1 MAILR
6 SVRRSLRS
14 RNQLEIVVVIKRKAT
29 WATAALA
36 ALLASCVSALS
47 ATAQEVPSPQRE
59 FRAAWI
65 ATVANID
72 WPTKKGLSTQQ
83 QKAEL
88 IALLD
93 KAVAL
98 NLNAVI
104 LQIRPSADALY
115 ASRIEPWSEYLSGTM
130 GVPPK
135 PFYDPLKFAVDEA
148 HKRGLQL
155 HVWFNPYRVRHSDAK
170 TEPAPAHVSSSFPEI
185 VREYGD
191 YLWFDPG
198 EPESLNRFIDVV
210 TDVVKRYDIDG
221 VHIDDYF
228 YPYPINDKEGK
239 PVPFPDDESYA
250 RAMAAME
257 ASAEAGGH
265 GEAAGHGEEAAEG
278 EEAEHAEEPEHAEEA
293 PAHEEEAAHD
303 DEAKAEEHGEEAAH
317 GEENAHGE
325 PAAKPKMS
333 KDDWRRNNCDR
344 LVEEMYKAVKKEK
357 PWVLVG
363 ISPFGIWRPGHPE
376 GITGLDQY
384 SALYADA
391 KKWLNEGWVDYFTP
405 QLYWQIEGPQSYPK
419 LLEWWSTENTKHRH
433 LWPGNGAHSVRKS
446 ADVKPARNVWPAEE
460 LLKQIELTREI
471 VKDGP
476 GNVFFSIKCIFD
488 NRDGITEKLEEGLYK
503 EQALV
508 PASPW
513 LGDEAPAK
521 PEVSAKKSGEGVA
534 LNLKS
539 GDGKPPWLWV
549 VRTRSGDAWTS
560 EIVPGRETRKLLKA
574 SGNATPEEVAVSA
587 VTRLGREGEVVKV
600 KVE

>member
-1 MAILR
+1 ME
-6 SVRRSLRS
+6 S
-14 RNQLEIVVVIKRKAT
+14 VVVIHRMVG
-29 WATAALA
+29 WLA
-36 ALLASCVSALS
+36 ALVLVAAIGGSLETSAD
-47 ATAQEVPSPQRE
+47 EVPAAPRE

-65 ATVANID
+65 ASVANID
-72 WPTKKGLSTQQ
+72 WPSKKGLSTEK
-83 QKAEL
+83 QKEEL

-93 KAVAL
+93 KSVAL
-98 NLNAVI
+98 NLNAVV

-115 ASRIEPWSEYLSGTM
+115 ASRIEPWSEYLSGRM

-155 HVWFNPYRVRHSDAK
+155 HVWFNPYRVRHNDAK
-170 TEPAPAHVSSSFPEI
+170 TEATPAHVSRSYPEI
-185 VREYGD
+185 VREYGN

-198 EPESLNRFIDVV
+198 EPDALKQFIDVV

-228 YPYPINDKEGK
+228 YPYPINDEHGK
-239 PVPFPDDESYA
+239 PVPFPDDDSYA
-250 RAMAAME
+250 RAMAALE
-257 ASAEAGGH
+257 AEGAHGEGGHGAEAGH
-265 GEAAGHGEEAAEG
+265 GEAAA
-278 EEAEHAEEPEHAEEA
+278 
-293 PAHEEEAAHD
+293 
-303 DEAKAEEHGEEAAH
+303 HGEEAAH
-317 GEENAHGE
+317 EEESAHGE
-325 PAAKPKMS
+325 EADAHAEEAVHGEEAAHAEADAHGEKDAHGAPAAKPKMS

-376 GITGLDQY
+376 GIAGLDQY
-384 SALYADA
+384 SVLYADA

-419 LLEWWSTENTKHRH
+419 LLAWWQSENTKHRH

-446 ADVKPARNVWPAEE
+446 AGVPAARNAWPAEE

-476 GNVFFSIKCIFD
+476 GNIFFSIKCIFD
-488 NRDGITEKLEEGLYK
+488 NRDGLTEKLKDGLYK

-508 PASPW
+508 PESPW
-513 LGDEAPAK
+513 LGEETPAK
-521 PEVSAKKSGEGVA
+521 PEVVAKKTGKGVA

-539 GDGKPPWLWV
+539 SDGKAPWLWV
-549 VRTRSGDAWTS
+549 VRTRSGDKWAT
-560 EIVPGRETRKLLKA
+560 EIIPGRETRKVIDA
-574 SGNATPEEVAVSA
+574 APEEVAVSA
-587 VTRLGREGEVVKV
+587 VTRLGREGEVVRAEV
-600 KVE
+600 K

>member
-1 MAILR
+1 M
-6 SVRRSLRS
+6 
-14 RNQLEIVVVIKRKAT
+14 ECVVVIHRKT
-29 WATAALA
+29 GWF
-36 ALLASCVSALS
+36 ALS
-47 ATAQEVPSPQRE
+47 VFAIAACFGASFTLAQEVPTPQRE

-72 WPTKKGLSTQQ
+72 WPSKKGLSTEQ

-93 KAVAL
+93 KSVAL

-198 EPESLNRFIDVV
+198 EPESLERFIDVV

-221 VHIDDYF
+221 IHIDDYF

-239 PVPFPDDESYA
+239 PVPFPDDDSYA

-257 ASAEAGGH
+257 AEAEAGGH
-265 GEAAGHGEEAAEG
+265 GEAAGHGEDAAHG
-278 EEAEHAEEPEHAEEA
+278 DEAEHAEEPEHAEEA
-293 PAHEEEAAHD
+293 PAHEEDAAHG
-303 DEAKAEEHGEEAAH
+303 EEPEVANAEEHGEEAAH
-317 GEENAHGE
+317 GEETAHGE

-376 GITGLDQY
+376 GIAGLDQY
-384 SALYADA
+384 ATLYADA

-419 LLEWWSTENTKHRH
+419 LLEWWSSENTKHRH

-446 ADVKPARNVWPAEE
+446 ADVAPARNAWPAEE

-471 VKDGP
+471 VKNGP

-488 NRDGITEKLEEGLYK
+488 NRDGITKKLEEGLYK

-513 LGDEAPAK
+513 LGEEVPAK
-521 PEVSAKKSGEGVA
+521 PEVSAKKSSQGVA
-534 LNLKS
+534 LTLKS

-549 VRTRSGDAWTS
+549 VRTRSGDAWTT

-574 SGNATPEEVAVSA
+574 SANATPEEVAVSA
-587 VTRLGREGEVVKV
+587 VTRIGREGEVVKA
-600 KVE
+600 KVD

>member
-1 MAILR
+1 MIH
-6 SVRRSLRS
+6 RRANWL
-14 RNQLEIVVVIKRKAT
+14 
-29 WATAALA
+29 ALA
-36 ALLASCVSALS
+36 ACAVAASVGARSA
-47 ATAQEVPSPQRE
+47 AAQEVPTPQRE

-72 WPTKKGLSTQQ
+72 WPSRKGLSTER

-88 IALLD
+88 VALLD

-98 NLNAVI
+98 HLNAVI
-104 LQIRPSADALY
+104 LQIRPSADAMY

-155 HVWFNPYRVRHSDAK
+155 HVWLNPYRVRHSDAQ
-170 TEPAPAHVSSSFPEI
+170 TAPAPAHISSSFPEI
-185 VREYGD
+185 VREYGA

-198 EPESLNRFIDVV
+198 EPASLERFIDVV
-210 TDVVKRYDIDG
+210 TDVVRRYDIDG

-228 YPYPINDKEGK
+228 YPYPINDAEGK
-239 PVPFPDDESYA
+239 PVPFPDDESYE
-250 RAMAAME
+250 RAMVAME
-257 ASAEAGGH
+257 SADAHGEGGH
-265 GEAAGHGEEAAEG
+265 GDAAAHGEETELA
-278 EEAEHAEEPEHAEEA
+278 EEAEHGEDPEHAEEA
-293 PAHEEEAAHD
+293 PAHEDEAAHGEASEHAV
-303 DEAKAEEHGEEAAH
+303 DEEHAAGEEHGEEAAH
-317 GEENAHGE
+317 GAEDAHGK

-333 KDDWRRNNCDR
+333 KDDWRRQNCDR

-363 ISPFGIWRPGHPE
+363 ISPFGIWRPGRPE
-376 GITGLDQY
+376 GIQGLDQY
-384 SALYADA
+384 ATLYADA

-419 LLEWWSTENTKHRH
+419 LLAWWSSENAKQRH

-446 ADVKPARNVWPAEE
+446 PDVAPARNAWPAEE
-460 LLKQIELTREI
+460 VIKQIELTREI
-471 VKDGP
+471 VPNGP

-488 NRDGITEKLEEGLYK
+488 NRDGLTDKLKAGVYQEP
-503 EQALV
+503 ALV

-513 LGDEAPAK
+513 LGDEAPAM
-521 PEVSAKKSGEGVA
+521 PEVVAKRNGQRVA
-534 LNLKS
+534 LELKS

-549 VRTRSGDAWTS
+549 VRTRSGDVWTT
-560 EIVPGRETRKLLKA
+560 EIVPGRETRKLLTA
-574 SGNATPEEVAVSA
+574 EDGATAEEVAVSA
-587 VTRLGREGEVVKV
+587 VTRLGREGEIVKV
-600 KVE
+600 RVQ

>member
-1 MAILR
+1 MID
-6 SVRRSLRS
+6 
-14 RNQLEIVVVIKRKAT
+14 RKASWLALT
-29 WATAALA
+29 AFILAT
-36 ALLASCVSALS
+36 SVSVLS
-47 ATAQEVPSPQRE
+47 AKAQEAPSPQRE

-72 WPTKKGLSTQQ
+72 WPSKKGLSSDQ
-83 QKAEL
+83 QKQEL
-88 IALLD
+88 IVLLD
-93 KAVAL
+93 KAVDL

-104 LQIRPSADALY
+104 LQIRPAADALY

-130 GVPPK
+130 GKPPQ

-155 HVWFNPYRVRHSDAK
+155 HVWFNPYRVRHNDAK
-170 TEPAPAHVSSSFPEI
+170 TEPTPAHVSRAFPEI

-198 EPESLNRFIDVV
+198 EPESLQRFIDVV

-228 YPYPINDKEGK
+228 YPYPINDANGK

-257 ASAEAGGH
+257 SEGAH
-265 GEAAGHGEEAAEG
+265 GEEAGHGEEA
-278 EEAEHAEEPEHAEEA
+278 EHAEEA
-293 PAHEEEAAHD
+293 PAHEEEASHGEEPAPG
-303 DEAKAEEHGEEAAH
+303 EAADHGEEA
-317 GEENAHGE
+317 GHGE

-333 KDDWRRNNCDR
+333 KDDWRRQNCDR

-363 ISPFGIWRPGHPE
+363 VSPFGIWRPGHPE
-376 GITGLDQY
+376 GIQGLDQY
-384 SALYADA
+384 AMLYADA

-419 LLEWWSTENTKHRH
+419 LLAWWNDENTKHRH
-433 LWPGNGAHSVRKS
+433 LWPGNGAHNVRKS
-446 ADVKPARNVWPAEE
+446 ADVAPARNAWPAEE
-460 LLKQIELTREI
+460 LIEQIELTRKE
-471 VKDGP
+471 VAEP
-476 GNVFFSIKCIFD
+476 GNVHFSIKCIFD
-488 NRDGITEKLEEGLYK
+488 NRDGLTDKLKSGVYQEP
-503 EQALV
+503 ALV
-508 PASPW
+508 PESPW
-513 LGDEAPAK
+513 LGEETPAK
-521 PEVSAKKSGEGVA
+521 PEVSAKKNSQGVA

-549 VRTRSGDAWTS
+549 VRARSGDQWTT
-560 EIVPGRETRKLLKA
+560 EIVPGRETRKLLSA
-574 SGNATPEEVAVSA
+574 EGNAAPEEVAVSA
-587 VTRLGREGEVVKV
+587 VTRLGREGEVVTV

>member
-1 MAILR
+1 
-6 SVRRSLRS
+6 
-14 RNQLEIVVVIKRKAT
+14 VIERKAT
-29 WATAALA
+29 WLTAAQGAAA
-36 ALLASCVSALS
+36 ALVAMLALCVGLQS
-47 ATAQEVPSPQRE
+47 ATAQEIPTPQRE

-72 WPTKKGLSTQQ
+72 WPSKKGLSTEQ
-83 QKAEL
+83 QKTEL

-93 KAVAL
+93 KSVAL

-115 ASRIEPWSEYLSGTM
+115 ASRIEPWSEYLTGTM
-130 GVPPK
+130 GRPPK

-170 TEPAPAHVSSSFPEI
+170 TPPAPAHVSSAFPEI
-185 VREYGD
+185 VRQYGD

-198 EPESLNRFIDVV
+198 EPESLQRFIDVV

-228 YPYPINDKEGK
+228 YPYPINDKDGK

-250 RAMAAME
+250 RAMAALE
-257 ASAEAGGH
+257 AEGAH
-265 GEAAGHGEEAAEG
+265 GEAAGHGE
-278 EEAEHAEEPEHAEEA
+278 
-293 PAHEEEAAHD
+293 PAG
-303 DEAKAEEHGEEAAH
+303 HGEEAAH
-317 GEENAHGE
+317 GEAAEHAEEPAHAEEAPTHEEEPEHGEAAEQGEEAAHGEEDAHGE
-325 PAAKPKMS
+325 PAAKPMMS

-376 GITGLDQY
+376 GIAGLDQY
-384 SALYADA
+384 AALYADA

-419 LLEWWSTENTKHRH
+419 LLAWWNDENTKHRH

-446 ADVKPARNVWPAEE
+446 ADVPAARNAWPAEE
-460 LLKQIELTREI
+460 VIKQIELTREI
-471 VKDGP
+471 VKNGP
-476 GNVFFSIKCIFD
+476 GNIFFSIKCIFD
-488 NRDGITEKLEEGLYK
+488 NRDGLTDKLKAGVYQEP
-503 EQALV
+503 ALV

-513 LGDEAPAK
+513 LGDEIPAK
-521 PEVSAKKSGEGVA
+521 PEVSAQKNSQGVA
-534 LNLKS
+534 LNLKP

-549 VRTRSGDAWTS
+549 VRTRRGDQWTT
-560 EIVPGRETRKLLKA
+560 EIVPGREGRKLIVVEGEA
-574 SGNATPEEVAVSA
+574 APEEVAVSA
-587 VTRLGREGEVVKV
+587 VTRLGREGEVVTA

>member
-1 MAILR
+1 
-6 SVRRSLRS
+6 
-14 RNQLEIVVVIKRKAT
+14 
-29 WATAALA
+29 
-36 ALLASCVSALS
+36 
-47 ATAQEVPSPQRE
+47 
-59 FRAAWI
+59 
-65 ATVANID
+65 
-72 WPTKKGLSTQQ
+72 
-83 QKAEL
+83 
-88 IALLD
+88 
-93 KAVAL
+93 
-98 NLNAVI
+98 
-104 LQIRPSADALY
+104 
-115 ASRIEPWSEYLSGTM
+115 M
-130 GVPPK
+130 GQPPK

-155 HVWFNPYRVRHSDAK
+155 HVWFNPYRVRHNDAK
-170 TEPAPAHVSSSFPEI
+170 TPPAPAHVSSSYPEI
-185 VREYGD
+185 VRQYGN

-198 EPESLNRFIDVV
+198 EPDALKQFIDVV

-228 YPYPINDKEGK
+228 YPYPINDEHGK

-250 RAMAAME
+250 RAMAALE
-257 ASAEAGGH
+257 AEDAHGEGGH
-265 GEAAGHGEEAAEG
+265 GEPAPHGEEAA
-278 EEAEHAEEPEHAEEA
+278 HAEEPAHAEEA
-293 PAHEEEAAHD
+293 PAHAEDAHAEA
-303 DEAKAEEHGEEAAH
+303 EGHGEEAAH
-317 GEENAHGE
+317 GETDAHGK
-325 PAAKPKMS
+325 PAAKLKMS

-376 GITGLDQY
+376 GIQGLDQY
-384 SALYADA
+384 SVLYADA

-419 LLEWWSTENTKHRH
+419 LLKWWSSENTKHRH

-446 ADVKPARNVWPAEE
+446 ADVPPARNAWPAEE
-460 LLKQIELTREI
+460 LLKQVELTREI

-488 NRDGITEKLEEGLYK
+488 NRDGITEKLVDGLYK

-521 PEVSAKKSGEGVA
+521 PEVAAKKNSQGVA

-539 GDGKPPWLWV
+539 SDGKAPWLWV
-549 VRTRSGDAWTS
+549 VRTRSGDKWTT
-560 EIVPGRETRKLLKA
+560 EIVPGRETRKLLKVA
-574 SGNATPEEVAVSA
+574 ADAAPEEVAVSA
-587 VTRLGREGEVVKV
+587 VTRLGREGDVVTV
-600 KVE
+600 DVE